1 MSKLAETPFS
11 LVCTIT
17 RADASDI
24 QAMRGSL
31 ISETESRSSDE
42 HTFSFRLDEAN
53 AKDLRAMWNTR
64 IRGLIA
70 ADEILQAIESAGSS
84 TKDDSKEA

>member
-1 MSKLAETPFS
+1 MAETPFS
-11 LVCTIT
+11 LVCTIS
-17 RADASDI
+17 RSNASDI
-24 QAMRGSL
+24 QAMRDSL
-31 ISETESRSSDE
+31 VSETESQSFE
-42 HTFSFRLDEAN
+42 VNTFSFRLNEAN

-84 TKDDSKEA
+84 TKDNSKDA

>member
-1 MSKLAETPFS
+1 VIIMAETPFS
-11 LVCTIT
+11 LVCTIS
-17 RADASDI
+17 RSNASDI
-24 QAMRGSL
+24 QAMRDSL
-31 ISETESRSSDE
+31 VSETESESFE
-42 HTFSFRLDEAN
+42 LNTFSFRLNEAN

-84 TKDDSKEA
+84 TKDNSKDA

>member
-1 MSKLAETPFS
+1 MAETPFS

-17 RADASDI
+17 RADATDVR
-24 QAMRGSL
+24 AMRDSL
-31 ISETESRSSDE
+31 VSETESHE
-42 HTFSFRLDEAN
+42 HNQNTFSFRVDEAN

-70 ADEILQAIESAGSS
+70 ADEILQAIGTAGSS
-84 TKDDSKEA
+84 TKDDSKDA

>member
-1 MSKLAETPFS
+1 VSIMAETPFS
-11 LVCTIT
+11 LVCTIS
-17 RADASDI
+17 RSNASDI
-24 QAMRGSL
+24 QAMRDSL
-31 ISETESRSSDE
+31 VSETESESFE
-42 HTFSFRLDEAN
+42 LNTFSFRLNEAN

-84 TKDDSKEA
+84 TKDNSKDA

>member
-1 MSKLAETPFS
+1 MAETPFS
-11 LVCTIT
+11 LVCTIK
-17 RADASDI
+17 RADAADI
-24 QAMRGSL
+24 RAMRDSL
-31 ISETESRSSDE
+31 ISETESHSVDDN
-42 HTFSFRLDEAN
+42 TFSFRLDENN

-84 TKDDSKEA
+84 TKDNSMDA

>member
-1 MSKLAETPFS
+1 MRDS
-11 LVCTIT
+11 LV
-17 RADASDI
+17 
-24 QAMRGSL
+24 
-31 ISETESRSSDE
+31 SETESESFEDN
-42 HTFSFRLDEAN
+42 TFSFRLNEAN

-84 TKDDSKEA
+84 TKDNSKDA

>member
-1 MSKLAETPFS
+1 MAETPLS
-11 LVCTIT
+11 LVCTIS
-17 RADASDI
+17 RSNASDI
-24 QAMRGSL
+24 QAMRDSL
-31 ISETESRSSDE
+31 VSETESESFEDD
-42 HTFSFRLDEAN
+42 TFSFRLDEAN

-84 TKDDSKEA
+84 TKDNSKEA

>member
-1 MSKLAETPFS
+1 MAETPFS

-17 RADASDI
+17 RADATDI
-24 QAMRGSL
+24 QAMRDSL
-31 ISETESRSSDE
+31 VSETESHE
-42 HTFSFRLDEAN
+42 HNHNTFSFRVDEAS

-70 ADEILQAIESAGSS
+70 ADDILQAIGTAGSS
-84 TKDDSKEA
+84 TKDDSKDA

>member
-1 MSKLAETPFS
+1 MRDS
-11 LVCTIT
+11 LV
-17 RADASDI
+17 
-24 QAMRGSL
+24 
-31 ISETESRSSDE
+31 SETESDSFVDA
-42 HTFSFRLDEAN
+42 TFSFRLDEAN

-84 TKDDSKEA
+84 TKDNSKEA

>member
-1 MSKLAETPFS
+1 MSALAETPFS

-17 RADASDI
+17 RADASNI
-24 QAMRGSL
+24 QAMRDSL
-31 ISETESRSSDE
+31 VSETESQLSGE
-42 HTFSFRLDEAN
+42 NTFSFRLNEAS

-70 ADEILQAIESAGSS
+70 ADEILQAIETAGSS
-84 TKDDSKEA
+84 TKDDSTEA

>member
-1 MSKLAETPFS
+1 MAETPFS
-11 LVCTIT
+11 LVCTIS
-17 RADASDI
+17 RSNASDI
-24 QAMRGSL
+24 QAMRDSL
-31 ISETESRSSDE
+31 VSETESESSEDN
-42 HTFSFRLDEAN
+42 TFSFRLNEAN

-84 TKDDSKEA
+84 TKDNSKDA

>member
-1 MSKLAETPFS
+1 MAETPFS

-17 RADASDI
+17 RADPTDI
-24 QAMRGSL
+24 RAMRDSL
-31 ISETESRSSDE
+31 ISETESKGHD
-42 HTFSFRLDEAN
+42 HNTFSFSLAEAN

-70 ADEILQAIESAGSS
+70 ADEILQAIETAGSS
-84 TKDDSKEA
+84 TKDDSMDA

>member
-1 MSKLAETPFS
+1 MAETPFS
-11 LVCTIT
+11 LVCTIQ
-17 RADASDI
+17 RANVADI
-24 QAMRGSL
+24 QAMRDSL
-31 ISETESRSSDE
+31 VSETESESIDAN
-42 HTFSFRLDEAN
+42 TFSFQLHEAN

>member
-1 MSKLAETPFS
+1 MAETPFS

-17 RADASDI
+17 RVDATDI
-24 QAMRGSL
+24 QAMRDSL
-31 ISETESRSSDE
+31 VSETESHE
-42 HTFSFRLDEAN
+42 HNQNTFSFRVDEAN

-70 ADEILQAIESAGSS
+70 ADEILQAIGTAGSS

>member
-1 MSKLAETPFS
+1 MAETPFS
-11 LVCTIT
+11 LVCTIS
-17 RADASDI
+17 RSNASDI
-24 QAMRGSL
+24 QAMRDSL
-31 ISETESRSSDE
+31 VSETESEYFSED
-42 HTFSFRLDEAN
+42 TFSFRLDEAN

-84 TKDDSKEA
+84 TKDNSKEA

>member
-1 MSKLAETPFS
+1 MAETPFS
-11 LVCTIT
+11 LLCTIT

-24 QAMRGSL
+24 RAMRDSL
-31 ISETESRSSDE
+31 ISETESQASDD

-84 TKDDSKEA
+84 TKDDSKET

>member
-1 MSKLAETPFS
+1 MAETPFS

-17 RADASDI
+17 RADATDI
-24 QAMRGSL
+24 QAMRDSL
-31 ISETESRSSDE
+31 ISETESRASDE
-42 HTFSFRLDEAN
+42 LTFSFRLDEAN
-53 AKDLRAMWNTR
+53 AKYFRALRITR

>member
-1 MSKLAETPFS
+1 MRDS
-11 LVCTIT
+11 LV
-17 RADASDI
+17 
-24 QAMRGSL
+24 
-31 ISETESRSSDE
+31 SETESESFE
-42 HTFSFRLDEAN
+42 LNTFSFRLNEAK

-84 TKDDSKEA
+84 TKDNSKDA